1 MKTVFSGIQ
10 PTGDLHLGNYLGAV
24 RNWVKLQDQYRCV
37 FCIVDYHALTQDY
50 DTKDMAKRVTD
61 MVIDL
66 LALGVDP
73 DRSLLFLQSMV
84 PEHTELAWVLTN
96 VTGFGD
102 LERMTQFKDKSEHQ
116 PDHVNVGLFNYP
128 VLQAAD
134 ILLYRAE
141 LVPVG
146 EDQRQHL
153 ELSRRIARSFNDRY
167 GSLFKEP
174 EMLATSLP
182 KLLGLDGEKKMS
194 KSLGNHI
201 PLSVFGD
208 DKRLTKILAK
218 AVTDKKRVNREDPGN
233 PDDCPTIAV
242 LHREVSSPEDNAWV
256 RQGCTTAGIGCVD
269 CKARLAANLETHF
282 APYVARRKELLANPD
297 RVSEILVA
305 GAAKARTMAQRT
317 MTDVHKK
324 LGLWRPKAST

>member
-10 PTGDLHLGNYLGAV
+10 PSGELHLGNYLGAI
-24 RNWVKLQDQYRCV
+24 RNWVKLQDEYRCV
-37 FCIVDYHALTQDY
+37 FCVVDYHAITQKY
-50 DTKDMAKRVTD
+50 ERKDMAARVFD
-61 MVIDL
+61 MCVDI

-73 DRSLLFLQSMV
+73 EKSILFVQSMV
-84 PEHTELAWVLTN
+84 PEHTELCWVLDS
-96 VTGFGD
+96 VAGFGD

-116 PDHVNVGLFNYP
+116 PEHINVGLFNYP

-153 ELSRRIARSFNDRY
+153 ELARRIATSFNFQY

-174 EMLATSLP
+174 EMLATNLP

-194 KSLGNHI
+194 KSLNNHI
-201 PLSVFGD
+201 PLNVFGD
-208 DKRLTKILAK
+208 GNKLLKLLAK
-218 AVTDKKRVNREDPGN
+218 CKTDTKRVMREDPGN

-242 LHREVSSPEDNAWV
+242 MHKAISSDEDNAWV
-256 RQGCTTAGIGCVD
+256 RHGCTTAEIGCGD
-269 CKARLAANLETHF
+269 CKAKLEQNLQAHF

-297 RVSEILVA
+297 RVKEILAA
-305 GAAKARTMAQRT
+305 GAAKARVIAGRT
-317 MTDVHKK
+317 MSDVHKK
-324 LGLWRPKAST
+324 LGLWRP